1 MRPSLSR
8 TYSSLVERSPA
19 WMSLRR
25 LVGGVAGVMVARQPQ
40 KQRVERLV
48 LLGVERREELIL
60 EALDNRAK
68 LRERVFAPPR

>member
-1 MRPSLSR
+1 
-8 TYSSLVERSPA
+8 
-19 WMSLRR
+19 
-25 LVGGVAGVMVARQPQ
+25 MVARQPQ

-60 EALDNRAK
+60 EALDDRAK